1 MGRGGDKNQLQ
12 ERERKYQTKRIKM
25 SGQDGVDIRLV
36 RVSTVDGEAGWV
48 RIRNDGDVLGDQPV
62 PIWKVVLIGVALF
75 VLITIIIV
83 LLVLFVMLF
92 SELI

>member
-1 MGRGGDKNQLQ
+1 
-12 ERERKYQTKRIKM
+12 M
-25 SGQDGVDIRLV
+25 SDQDGVDVRLV

-75 VLITIIIV
+75 VFITIIIV

-92 SELI
+92 GESI

>member
-1 MGRGGDKNQLQ
+1 MSDQ
-12 ERERKYQTKRIKM
+12 E
-25 SGQDGVDIRLV
+25 GVDVRLV

-83 LLVLFVMLF
+83 LIVLFVMHLGE
-92 SELI
+92 SI